1 MVGLEVQ
8 LDFDILATLYFFS
21 LILFI
26 LFHFISLAGC
36 TVSLLEAS
44 AVEAFK
50 EFVGKKYG
58 NKQIMSFMLL
68 FQHMELRQSCKAI
81 FVCVS

>member
-21 LILFI
+21 LIVYI

-50 EFVGKKYG
+50 EFVGKKYKENVG
-58 NKQIMSFMLL
+58 ID
-68 FQHMELRQSCKAI
+68 
-81 FVCVS
+81 CVFYVAVPAHGAQAVL